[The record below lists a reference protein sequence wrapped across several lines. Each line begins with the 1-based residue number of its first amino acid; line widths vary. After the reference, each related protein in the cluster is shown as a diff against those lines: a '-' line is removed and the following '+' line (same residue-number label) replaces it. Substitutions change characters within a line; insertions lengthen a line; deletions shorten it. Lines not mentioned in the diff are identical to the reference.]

1 MIVDRIAVT
10 DHIQNFSIEREILG
24 DFFDNEITE
33 KTTILL
39 VWHKIIDAEFLLK
52 NPSVRAIVRYGVGY
66 DNIDIEFC
74 KQRNIIVA
82 NTPDYGIDEVSDS
95 ALAMILYLTRKIGV
109 LELLAKDDPNYWLG
123 KEFNLNMKRLNTLSL
138 GIVGLGRIGGS
149 IAKKF
154 SSFTRKIAFY
164 DPYIPN
170 GYEKVFDI
178 KRCKNLSD
186 LLKES
191 DILSINTPLTNE
203 TKSMVNKSFLSQMKK
218 GSYLINLSRGPIVE
232 DQSIIMENLL
242 SNHLEGYGTDVWT
255 QEPPLK
261 NDKFYLSWLN
271 NKDKLEGRIIVNPH
285 TSYFSEEA
293 LHESRT
299 KACLTCLDII
309 NNRFINNRI
318 A

>member
-24 DFFDNEITE
+24 DFFDNKITD

-39 VWHKIIDAEFLLK
+39 VWHKIIDAEFLLQ
-52 NPSVRAIVRYGVGY
+52 NPSVRAIIRYGVGY

-95 ALAMILYLTRKIGV
+95 AMAMILYLTRKIGA
-109 LELLAKDDPNYWLG
+109 LELLAKDDPDYWLG
-123 KEFNLNMKRLNTLSL
+123 KEFNLKMKRLKTLSL
-138 GIVGLGRIGGS
+138 GIIGLGRIGGS

-154 SSFTRKIAFY
+154 SSFSRKIAFY
-164 DPYIPN
+164 DPYISN

-178 KRCKNLSD
+178 KRCKNLTD

-191 DILSINTPLTNE
+191 DILTINTPLTNE
-203 TKSMVNKSFLSQMKK
+203 TKSMVNKNFISKMKK

-261 NDKFYLSWLN
+261 NDKLYLSWLN
-271 NKDKLEGRIIVNPH
+271 NKNKLEGRIIINPH

-293 LHESRT
+293 IHESRT

-318 A
+318 V